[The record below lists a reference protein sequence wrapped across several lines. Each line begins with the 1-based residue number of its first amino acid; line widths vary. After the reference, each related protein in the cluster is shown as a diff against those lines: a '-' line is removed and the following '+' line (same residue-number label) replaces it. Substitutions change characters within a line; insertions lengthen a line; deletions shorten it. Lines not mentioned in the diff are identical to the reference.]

1 MKVKRKGTK
10 AERDLLDKLWRLGI
24 GAVRVAGSGVS
35 THPSTDII
43 AGFRGRIAVIEVKV
57 SSKEI
62 VYIPP
67 EEVKSINSLASV
79 IGAEPWV
86 AVKFTSERRGNF
98 YMLKIDDAREL
109 KSGYL
114 AIDLDLARSKGVS
127 VEEFA
132 KRIMA

>member
-10 AERDLLDKLWRLGI
+10 AERDLLDKFWRLGI
-24 GAVRVAGSGVS
+24 GAVRVAGSGAS
-35 THPSTDII
+35 AHPSTDII

-57 SSKEI
+57 SSKEA

-67 EEVKSINSLASV
+67 EEVRSINSLASV

-114 AIDLDLARSKGVS
+114 TIDLDLARSKGIS

-132 KRIMA
+132 RRIMA